1 MVGLDVRMFQIFNS
15 LIVENPKVGGI
26 RHEKVRRDVFPKLTR
41 GDRHRIAQ
49 QGQTHG
55 GDYWSIARDCRA
67 KPSYE
72 VFNACVETIRK
83 PEGLKI

>member
-1 MVGLDVRMFQIFNS
+1 MFQIFNS

-55 GDYWSIARDCRA
+55 GDYW
-67 KPSYE
+67 
-72 VFNACVETIRK
+72 
-83 PEGLKI
+83 